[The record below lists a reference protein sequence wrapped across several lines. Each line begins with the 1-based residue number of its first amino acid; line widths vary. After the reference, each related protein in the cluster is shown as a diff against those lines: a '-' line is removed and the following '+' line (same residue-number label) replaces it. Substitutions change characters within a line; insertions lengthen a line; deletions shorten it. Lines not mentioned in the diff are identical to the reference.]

1 MVKKQLT
8 EFQQP
13 PAKEIV
19 IDTGE
24 KLTLVEQQELFELE
38 ATIRD
43 GLRTFI
49 QVGEALQTVREKRLY
64 RSDYASFE
72 AYCQER
78 WQMGRQYAYRLI
90 GGAEVAGN
98 LVSSIGD
105 TALPQKEAHT
115 RELSKLAP
123 EAQPVAWLK
132 AVQAAGS
139 VEAVTA
145 EIVSR
150 AVDEVLGK
158 VGRFE
163 AKLWYAVDGRRH
175 IIYDEGSKEYGG
187 DKGSPLHGF
196 NPWIQG
202 GQLNKSKEYDGF
214 QLVPVP
220 TLEAVPITEKL
231 PSINV
236 SAKRW
241 GEETRHYPVNA
252 KKSIIYDDPVLYEQR
267 GEKRYPQAEFVSEA
281 EIVAGWASLQTRYFE
296 FTIRPP
302 DPTIDWTKGAFLQPG
317 KFMRCYHCDTEHPYA
332 EMVAGVHG
340 EFWTCP
346 NGHILRDEEYRVR
359 EKPSEPAVTQQPP
372 VTPAPPTTPAGTF
385 DDEDDETL
393 DDIFDVLDE
402 VASID
407 TILEYIFD
415 NVDDVTEALKP
426 ENVQAF
432 NEDEFGLDRR
442 LSETGREFLLKML
455 ETAKAAK
462 DAQNASA

>member
-8 EFQQP
+8 DFQQQ
-13 PAKEIV
+13 PATEIV
-19 IDTGE
+19 INAGE

-158 VGRFE
+158 VGRFDP
-163 AKLWYAVDGRRH
+163 KLWYAVDGRRH

-220 TLEAVPITEKL
+220 TVEAVPITEKL

-241 GEETRHYPVNA
+241 GEGTRYYPVNA

-317 KFMRCYHCDTEHPYA
+317 KFMRCYHCVTEHPYA

-346 NGHILRDEEYRVR
+346 DGHILRDEEYRVR
-359 EKPSEPAVTQQPP
+359 EKPSEPAVTS
-372 VTPAPPTTPAGTF
+372 PTTEADASVP
-385 DDEDDETL
+385 L
-393 DDIFDVLDE
+393 DDNEEENGLDPDIYDTLSELVGLSDILDFIFENL
-402 VASID
+402 
-407 TILEYIFD
+407 
-415 NVDDVTEALKP
+415 DDVALALKP
-426 ENVQAF
+426 EHVEAF
-432 NEDEFGLDRR
+432 N
-442 LSETGREFLLKML
+442 SEEEYEISPTALEWLNKMV
-455 ETAKAAK
+455 ESVRATVKGES
-462 DAQNASA
+462 NGI